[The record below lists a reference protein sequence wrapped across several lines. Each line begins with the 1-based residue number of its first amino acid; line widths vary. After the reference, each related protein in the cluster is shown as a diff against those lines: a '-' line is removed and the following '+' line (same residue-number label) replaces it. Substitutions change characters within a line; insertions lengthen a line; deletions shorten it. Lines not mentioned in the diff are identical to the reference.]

1 MRLSFCRKYSE
12 KKNVIALD
20 FGRQATCRFYLGR
33 SKICGWLSE
42 LIHWLGAAHN
52 AKREWRVMQLLLRRR
67 PGSSIIYGDVDS

>member
-12 KKNVIALD
+12 KKNVIALG
-20 FGRQATCRFYLGR
+20 FAGQATCRFYLGR

-42 LIHWLGAAHN
+42 LIHWLDAAHN

-67 PGSSIIYGDVDS
+67 PGLPIICSDVDS